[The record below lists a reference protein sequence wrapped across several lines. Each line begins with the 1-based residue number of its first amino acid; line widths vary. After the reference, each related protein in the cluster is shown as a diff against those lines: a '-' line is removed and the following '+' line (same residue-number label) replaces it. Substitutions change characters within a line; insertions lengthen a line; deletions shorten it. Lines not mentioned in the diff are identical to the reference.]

1 MSAHRGSGRPPS
13 PPELRRTESVRMMLR
28 PGQAADLAQVA
39 EGWGVPLGT
48 AAYAI
53 VAEKLAE
60 WRGVDPH
67 LGSVG
72 VARAAASHAL
82 LTAGIPH
89 VEPTE

>member
-1 MSAHRGSGRPPS
+1 MSAQCGSGRPPTL
-13 PPELRRTESVRMMLR
+13 PALRRTEPVRMMLR
-28 PGQAADLAQVA
+28 PDQTADLAEVA

-53 VAEKLAE
+53 VADKLAE
-60 WRGVDPH
+60 WRGVHPH

-82 LTAGIPH
+82 LAAGIPRA
-89 VEPTE
+89 EPTE

>member
-1 MSAHRGSGRPPS
+1 MSAQLGSGRPPT

-28 PGQAADLAQVA
+28 PGQAADLALVA

-60 WRGVDPH
+60 WRGVHPQ

-82 LTAGIPH
+82 LAAGIPQA
-89 VEPTE
+89 EPAE